1 MQNYSLKWLIIH
13 THQYKVNINNFMKV
27 HLNDLN
33 GEIIKDDDT
42 YLIEDNTLLNN
53 LVLSRTVLHPGK
65 QTRGHSH
72 KGVEEV
78 YIFNSGSGR
87 MILGDKAFT
96 VEGGDVVLIPDGEF
110 HKVNNPSSADLVFT
124 CVFQTY
130 ER

>member
-1 MQNYSLKWLIIH
+1 M
-13 THQYKVNINNFMKV
+13 KVN
-27 HLNDLN
+27 LNDLN

-53 LVLSRTVLHPGK
+53 LILSRTVLHPGK
-65 QTRGHSH
+65 ETRGHRH
-72 KGVEEV
+72 EGVEEV

-87 MILGDKAFT
+87 MVLGDET
-96 VEGGDVVLIPDGEF
+96 LNVEGGDVVLIPDGEF
-110 HKVNNPSSADLVFT
+110 HKVSNPSKASNTDLVFT